1 MSKSP
6 AFQSQLS
13 DYSPLPHLV
22 NFAGIGGKINMSI
35 CGLTQLS
42 GDNKHQNIS
51 NHRGDILK
59 KQTIE
64 CGKLSPIFK
73 RNMTF
78 SHIRKAGNTIS
89 THKAENTALNT
100 KIHNSRLLGH
110 RSLVSRLAVII
121 LPLIFSNPTPP
132 SQALPTQDYNNSI
145 LDFHFVFAS
154 RQKRWVLMRCCCD
167 KDSLYRRR

>member
-1 MSKSP
+1 M
-6 AFQSQLS
+6 AF
-13 DYSPLPHLV
+13 P
-22 NFAGIGGKINMSI
+22 
-35 CGLTQLS
+35 
-42 GDNKHQNIS
+42 
-51 NHRGDILK
+51 
-59 KQTIE
+59 
-64 CGKLSPIFK
+64 
-73 RNMTF
+73 
-78 SHIRKAGNTIS
+78 HIRKAGNIISTHKAGNTISTHKAENTFS

-110 RSLVSRLAVII
+110 RSLLSRLAVII

-167 KDSLYRRR
+167 KDSLYRRRTASKVQFNSGSIGII